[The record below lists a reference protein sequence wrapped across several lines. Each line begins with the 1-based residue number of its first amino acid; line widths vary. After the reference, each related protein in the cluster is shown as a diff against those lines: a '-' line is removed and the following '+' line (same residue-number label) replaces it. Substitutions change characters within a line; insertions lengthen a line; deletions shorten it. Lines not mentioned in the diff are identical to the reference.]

1 MNGDKVM
8 IKVLM
13 ILGGLGKEGITNSVL
28 TYLENLDMSDL
39 EMTLGIAGEAE
50 NTALERAKKIGINIK
65 FFPGRNVKP
74 IKYFFALSVL
84 VKKEN
89 YDIVHVH
96 GNSATL
102 GIDML
107 AAKIGGAK
115 IRIAHSRNTSCTHP
129 IMDKL
134 ARPIFDCTYTDGFA
148 CGEEAGKWLFGDKPF
163 TVMPNGKNVD
173 RFLFRQEKRDELR
186 KKYQVQDKIV
196 IGHAGVFND
205 QKNHKYLIR
214 IFNELCK
221 RHEYYELWL
230 MGADGGTLQDI
241 KQQIKEDGLENKIR
255 FIGYQSNVEDYLC
268 AMDIMVF
275 PSLYEGLPN
284 VVIEWQMSGLPCYL
298 SDTIT
303 RECCVMDNVKYL
315 PLDVDASRWVEA
327 IEHCQI
333 ENRNAGQQLIKER
346 MGQAGFDI
354 KRDAEKLHQMYL
366 KLGRG
371 NQ

>member
-1 MNGDKVM
+1 MVK
-8 IKVLM
+8 ILM

-28 TYLENLDMSDL
+28 TYLENLDMTDL
-39 EMTLGIAGEAE
+39 DMTLGIAGKAE
-50 NTALERAKKIGINIK
+50 EKVLDRAKKLGIKIE
-65 FFPGRNVKP
+65 FLPGRNIEP
-74 IKYFFALSVL
+74 IKYFSALKGL
-84 VKKEN
+84 VKKEK

-107 AAKIGGAK
+107 AARMGGVK
-115 IRIAHSRNTSCTHP
+115 VRNAHSRNTSCTHP

-134 ARPIFDCTYTDGFA
+134 ARPIFNWTYTDGFA
-148 CGEEAGKWLFGDKPF
+148 CGEEAGKWLFGNKPF

-173 RFLFRQEKRDELR
+173 RFLFKQEKRAELR

-196 IGHAGVFND
+196 IGHAGVFNS

-221 RHEYYELWL
+221 KHENYELWL
-230 MGADGGTLQDI
+230 MGADGGTLQDV
-241 KQQIKEDGLENKIR
+241 KQQIKEYGLENKIR
-255 FIGYQSNVEDYLC
+255 FMGYQPNVEDYLC

-284 VVIEWQMSGLPCYL
+284 VVVEWQMAGLPCYL

-303 RECCVMDNVKYL
+303 RECCVMDNVEYL
-315 PLDVDASRWVEA
+315 PLDEDISRWVGK
-327 IEHCQI
+327 IEQCHLDD
-333 ENRNAGQQLIKER
+333 RNVGQELIKER
-346 MGQAGFDI
+346 MAQAGFDI
-354 KRDAEKLHQMYL
+354 KQDAKKLRQMYL
-366 KLGRG
+366 KLGKEPI
-371 NQ
+371 QK